1 MDLSN
6 FKKRKVSQSERKQY
20 ILTGAVN
27 RDQYEFVK
35 NNEISIGRLLRKIID
50 ELMKE
55 SQSKQ

>member
-6 FKKRKVSQSERKQY
+6 FKKRKVSQSERKQC

-35 NNEISIGRLLRKIID
+35 KNEISIGKLLRKIID